1 MPPGRIRVSLP
12 AMQTQVQASDPAEL
26 STITDVLS
34 ALRAEGLQP
43 RHEAKN
49 WGDWI
54 HLAGSSTV
62 ISIESMRGLTGS
74 ATIEHGEDD
83 DDGPAILRAFHQ
95 LGWVGM
101 DEDGEFSLG

>member
-1 MPPGRIRVSLP
+1 
-12 AMQTQVQASDPAEL
+12 MQTQVQPADPSEL
-26 STITDVLS
+26 STITDVIA

-43 RHEAKN
+43 KHESKN

-54 HLAGSSTV
+54 HLRGSTTV
-62 ISIESMRGLTGS
+62 ISIESLRGLTGS
-74 ATIEHGEDD
+74 ATIELGEDE

-101 DEDGEFSLG
+101 DDEGEFSLA